1 VATRI
6 YHYNTHAE
14 KRYFLGPQHHGLYD
28 MIALNGNIVSNT
40 PEGVAGF
47 LATAGKDF
55 YIDPQTH
62 AFQHPTIHL
71 KRDISDK
78 EAGEPQQ
85 YEFKPSIVKLA
96 TERLKGPFA
105 DVVQNDKPIRPTVFL
120 DGSDNIRNDVVDVV
134 CEHVMSFQ
142 LNAMLA
148 ELDDE
153 AKELIGDMSRLQP
166 NFLIAPYFCLATH
179 PWREWFKI
187 NVACYKRTR
196 ELFKDLPIYF
206 GLVLSRDRLNDRA
219 EIIEALSLV
228 KPNGI
233 LLWIDEHVEEMLGG
247 SEIDS
252 YVNFL
257 QGLKQVAGTRYNS
270 HGGYLSILLCHSE
283 VGGLLDGV
291 GHAMNYGEHRAV
303 VPIGGGLPMA
313 QFYLLSVHSRLR
325 YADAA
330 SIIQPKGWL
339 NSVEQYRENICRCHQ
354 CQELLKEKGGAEAAF
369 AEYGK
374 SNPVTITRRPGTIVR
389 LEYPTKEAKQAAT
402 RHYLY
407 NKAKE
412 FENIEEKNF
421 RELLIELN
429 NTYNAISSDGG
440 EDFVRHLFTWHEALG
455 GLMPH

>member
-1 VATRI
+1 MATRI

-62 AFQHPTIHL
+62 AFQHSTSYL

-78 EAGEPQQ
+78 DAGEPPQ

-96 TERLKGPFA
+96 KERLKGPFA
-105 DVVQNDKPIRPTVFL
+105 DVIQNDRPIGPTSFL
-120 DGSDNIRNDVVDVV
+120 DEKGNIRAQEVDKV
-134 CEHVMSFQ
+134 CQSVGEFQ
-142 LNAMLA
+142 LRTMID

-153 AKELIGDMSRLQP
+153 AKEFIGDLSNLRP
-166 NFLIAPYFCLATH
+166 NFLIAPYFCLTTH
-179 PWREWFKI
+179 HWREWFKI

-196 ELFKDLPIYF
+196 ELYKDLPIYF
-206 GLVLSRDRLNDRA
+206 GLVISQDRLNDRD

-228 KPNGI
+228 KPDGI
-233 LLWIDEHVEEMLGG
+233 LLWIDEHVEEMLGS

-252 YVNFL
+252 YVKFL
-257 QGLKQVAGTRYNS
+257 RGLKQVTGTTYNS
-270 HGGYLSILLCHSE
+270 HGGYLSILLCHSK

-291 GHAMNYGEHRAV
+291 GHAMNYGEHRAI

-313 QFYLLSVHSRLR
+313 QFYLLLVHSRLR

-354 CQELLKEKGGAEAAF
+354 CQELLEEKGGAEAAF

-374 SNPVTITRRPGTIVR
+374 SNPVTITRRSGTIVR
-389 LEYPTKEAKQAAT
+389 LEYPTKEAKQVAT

-421 RELLIELN
+421 RELLLELN
-429 NTYNAISSDGG
+429 NTYNAISSDVG
-440 EDFVRHLFTWHEALG
+440 EDFVGHLFTWHEALG